1 MVIRPTDVAYDI
13 WRWHTFHCCCP
24 DGRLKGR
31 LVPLI
36 QNEMPKK
43 KKKLQQ
49 IPLCSGGHKAIC
61 LDFNYEG
68 LWERGTLGSSMN
80 HCHSASL
87 PLFSWIKTLP
97 AQVASLLVIKKPRK
111 CCFHFLVGAE
121 RISQIAECLF
131 FPPENSGWE
140 QVKHESKPQETC
152 Y

>member
-1 MVIRPTDVAYDI
+1 MSLMTSEGDTLFIAAALTEG
-13 WRWHTFHCCCP
+13 WREGWCHWFKMKC
-24 DGRLKGR
+24 
-31 LVPLI
+31 
-36 QNEMPKK
+36 QK

-131 FPPENSGWE
+131 LWTSIPPENSGWE